1 MLNQIAYQRFLR
13 EWGGGSLEFGV
24 WSLEWGGGSLERGV
38 GSWGKCRMGGLSHQQ
53 SDLPPHQQSDLL
65 IQPHQIHILHL
76 NIIPKS
82 FTEDLEFVS
91 GF

>member
-1 MLNQIAYQRFLR
+1 M
-13 EWGGGSLEFGV
+13 ECGV
-24 WSLEWGGGSLERGV
+24 WSLEWGVGSLERGV
-38 GSWGKCRMGGLSHQQ
+38 GSWGKCRMGGLS
-53 SDLPPHQQSDLL
+53 HQQSDLL